1 MLCRNRSALGFTP
14 GELNSARSSASAAPR
29 NQNYPTLETSTP
41 TAPQYPPGIANS
53 ANTKKGRRN
62 GPSVNPGETIMV
74 RLETIE
80 SFPSWDEVDKT
91 VFQDR
96 VGLAEAT
103 WELVKVHLNH
113 REWERCPQERPC

>member
-1 MLCRNRSALGFTP
+1 
-14 GELNSARSSASAAPR
+14 
-29 NQNYPTLETSTP
+29 
-41 TAPQYPPGIANS
+41 
-53 ANTKKGRRN
+53 
-62 GPSVNPGETIMV
+62 MV

-96 VGLAEAT
+96 VGLAEAA

-113 REWERCPQERPC
+113 REWERMCPPVEPS